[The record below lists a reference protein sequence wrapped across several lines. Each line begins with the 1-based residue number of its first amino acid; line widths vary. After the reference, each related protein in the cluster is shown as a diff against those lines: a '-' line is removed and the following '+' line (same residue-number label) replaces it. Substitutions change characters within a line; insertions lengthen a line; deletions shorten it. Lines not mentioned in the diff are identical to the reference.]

1 MKRAILLAGLA
12 AATCL
17 ISAPGRAAQAEPCGV
32 TAAVKPPC
40 ERPLPPCNSAP
51 APCER

>member
-32 TAAVKPPC
+32 ASSLQAPC
-40 ERPLPPCNSAP
+40 ERPLPPCDATP
-51 APCER
+51 APCNR